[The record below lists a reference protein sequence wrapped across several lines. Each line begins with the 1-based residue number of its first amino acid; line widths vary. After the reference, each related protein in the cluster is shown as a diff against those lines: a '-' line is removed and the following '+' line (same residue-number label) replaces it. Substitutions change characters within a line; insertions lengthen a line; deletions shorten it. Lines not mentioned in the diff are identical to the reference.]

1 MTDISVKI
9 AYEAAFI
16 FIRDYY
22 IRDGRSS
29 QDIENLLSSMQSG
42 PGGRSSDP
50 AMREFFQDAVDQAL
64 KEESSPL

>member
-22 IRDGRSS
+22 VRDGRNS
-29 QDIENLLSSMQSG
+29 QDLESLLSSMIPG
-42 PGGRSSDP
+42 PAGRSSDP
-50 AMREFFQDAVDQAL
+50 AMREFFHDAVDQAL